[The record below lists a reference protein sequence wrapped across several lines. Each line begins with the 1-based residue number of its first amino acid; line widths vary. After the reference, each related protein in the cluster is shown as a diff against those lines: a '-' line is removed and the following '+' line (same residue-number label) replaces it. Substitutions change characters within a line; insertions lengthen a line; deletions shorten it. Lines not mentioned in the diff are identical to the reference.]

1 MNKQMKSHS
10 KSRIELVAILAACA
24 LFLST
29 IEYMIPKPIPFM
41 RLGLANLPLIIAL
54 GVLSDREY
62 FLLLLLKVLG
72 QALITGSL
80 FSYIILFSLAG
91 STSSAV
97 MMLLIYKLFKQK
109 VTRVGISIAG
119 SLFSTLAQLTISRVL
134 LFKEA
139 TYVIAPLFLLSGLVS
154 AIILG
159 VFGQMFIDRSKWYG
173 QISEAN

>member
-1 MNKQMKSHS
+1 MIKPMKSHS
-10 KSRIELVAILAACA
+10 KARIEVVALLAACA

-54 GVLSDREY
+54 GVVTDKEY
-62 FLLLLLKVLG
+62 FLLLILKVLG

-91 STSSAV
+91 STSSAL
-97 MMLLIYKLFKQK
+97 MMLLIYKIFKQK
-109 VTRVGISIAG
+109 VTRIGISIAG
-119 SLFSTLAQLTISRVL
+119 SLFSTLAQLTISRAL

-139 TYVIAPLFLLSGLVS
+139 TFVIAPLFLLSGLVS

-159 VFGQMFIDRSKWYG
+159 IFAQMFIQRSMWYQQLG
-173 QISEAN
+173 ESQ